1 MGDRN
6 VTKLTING
14 KLIEAAPGATVMEAA
29 LANGIDI
36 PRLCYHPDLAP
47 SGGCRMCMVEI
58 EGNPKPQTS
67 CGLQCADGM
76 VINTETEQVEAIRR
90 EMIDL
95 LVSDHPLDCVTCDKN
110 GSCDLQKYAYQ
121 YGITRTSYN
130 FELSRELF
138 QDDNP
143 FFIRDHQYCILC
155 GKCTRVCSDVIGA
168 DAIEYAGR
176 GFESHIATPF
186 DWPMIDSSCVFCG
199 SCVQVCPTAALLTKS
214 RLGKGREWEFE
225 RKRTICGYCGVGCSL
240 EYALNG
246 DEIIY
251 AQSYPEAPVNGE
263 FLCVKGRYG
272 WDFVDNPDRLTQPL
286 VRKDLAYELGL
297 TGEAWKLPETTVLKG
312 KPSTDAFI
320 PVSWEQAID
329 ITATKLADI
338 INNHGPD
345 AVAGLTSARCTN
357 EDNYIF
363 QKFMRAGVGTNS
375 IDHCARL

>member
-1 MGDRN
+1 MTG
-6 VTKLTING
+6 LTING
-14 KLIEAAPGATVMEAA
+14 KSIEAAAGATVLEAA

-47 SGGCRMCMVEI
+47 SGGCRMCLVEI
-58 EGNPKPQTS
+58 EGNPNPQAS

-76 VINTETEQVEAIRR
+76 VINTVTEQVEAIRR
-90 EMIDL
+90 DMIDL
-95 LVSDHPLDCVTCDKN
+95 LVSDHPLDCVTCDKS
-110 GSCDLQKYAYQ
+110 GSCALQDYAYQ

-130 FELSRELF
+130 FELSRELY

-155 GKCTRVCSDVIGA
+155 GKCARVCNEVVGA
-168 DAIEYAGR
+168 DAFEYAGR

-186 DWPMIDSSCVFCG
+186 DWPMKDSSCVFCG
-199 SCVQVCPTAALLTKS
+199 SCVQVCPTATLMPKS
-214 RLGKGREWEFE
+214 RLGKGREWELE
-225 RKRTICGYCGVGCSL
+225 RIRTTCGYCGVGCGV

-246 DEIIY
+246 DIVY
-251 AQSYPEAPVNGE
+251 AQGYPEAPVNGE
-263 FLCVKGRYG
+263 FLCVKGRSG
-272 WDFVDNPDRLTQPL
+272 WDFVSSPDRLTQPL

-297 TGEAWKLPETTVLKG
+297 TDQPWELSETTVLESE
-312 KPSTDAFI
+312 PDTEAFV

-329 ITATKLADI
+329 ITADKLAAI
-338 INNHGPD
+338 ISQDGGD

-357 EDNYIF
+357 EENYIF